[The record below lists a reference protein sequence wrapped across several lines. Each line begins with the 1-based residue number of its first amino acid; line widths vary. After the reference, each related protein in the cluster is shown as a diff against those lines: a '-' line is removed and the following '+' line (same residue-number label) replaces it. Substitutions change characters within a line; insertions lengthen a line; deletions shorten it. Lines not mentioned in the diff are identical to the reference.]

1 MTVIPRGGGR
11 APLRRSR
18 QVRAGLVQ
26 LLLALAGLALGMLVP
41 RITGGPDAPARQ
53 VADVLVALGFGVLGT
68 TVVIFSLLFLV
79 VQWAHTSF
87 TPRLTLFR
95 QSPIVWWT
103 FAFSIGLAVFCVT
116 AALAIGDSSDVS
128 VAVPV
133 VTAIL
138 LLAMLTLLRALLL
151 RALSSIQ
158 LAPVL
163 RSITERGSTALDT
176 LYPADTSPAASEVSV
191 DNGPPAATVTW
202 RKPAAVL
209 QQIDV
214 RQLREA
220 AREAD
225 AVIVL
230 HKAPGGT
237 LRPGAKIAD
246 VYGAAIADTTVLGSL
261 ATGLEPTFE
270 QDPMLAFRLLA
281 DIALRALSSSI
292 NDPATAAQALDCMA
306 DLLGGP
312 AARRAGE
319 AGPLRVAG
327 PDGAVRVVIRRPSW
341 EEFVRTGI
349 DDVIVA
355 ALNSPLVL
363 TRLRTLLADLEP
375 GAHPHGR
382 DLLNRRRAWVE
393 REMAGRFP
401 VLWRE
406 APPTPHPQAGGIG

>member
-1 MTVIPRGGGR
+1 MSVIPGGGP

-18 QVRAGLVQ
+18 QARAGAVQ
-26 LLLALAGLALGMLVP
+26 LLCALSGVALGLFVP
-41 RITGGPDAPARQ
+41 RISGGPDMPARQ
-53 VADVLVALGFGVLGT
+53 VADLLLTLGFGVLGT
-68 TVVIFSLLFLV
+68 TAVIFSLLFLV

-95 QSPIVWWT
+95 RSPIVWRT
-103 FAFSIGLAVFCVT
+103 FALAIGLAVFCVT
-116 AALAIGDSSDVS
+116 AALTIGDSSKVT
-128 VAVPV
+128 VAVPL

-151 RALSSIQ
+151 RALASIQ

-163 RSITERGSTALDT
+163 HSIIERGAAALDT
-176 LYPADTSPAASEVSV
+176 LYPSGAAPAASDRPVTE
-191 DNGPPAATVTW
+191 GPPAATVSW
-202 RKPAAVL
+202 PKPTAVL

-214 RQLREA
+214 KELRKA
-220 AREAD
+220 AREAG
-225 AVIVL
+225 AIIVL
-230 HKAPGGT
+230 DKAPGAT
-237 LRPGAKIAD
+237 LHRGAKIAD
-246 VYGAAIADTTVLGSL
+246 VYGSAMVDATVLGAL

-292 NDPATAAQALDCMA
+292 NDPATAVQALDGVE
-306 DLLGGP
+306 DLLSGS
-312 AARRAGE
+312 AASRARD

-327 PDGAVRVVIRRPSW
+327 PDGVVRVVIRRPTW
-341 EEFVRTGI
+341 EDFVRTGI

-363 TRLRTLLADLEP
+363 TRLRTLLTDLEP

-393 REMAGRFP
+393 REMADRFP

-406 APPTPHPQAGGIG
+406 ASPEPPGRA

>member
-1 MTVIPRGGGR
+1 MTVTPRGGR
-11 APLRRSR
+11 PPLRRSR

-26 LLLALAGLALGMLVP
+26 LLLALVGLALGLLVP
-41 RITGGPDAPARQ
+41 RITGGPSAPARQ
-53 VADVLVALGFGVLGT
+53 VADLLLSLGFGVLGT
-68 TVVIFSLLFLV
+68 TAVIFSLLFLV

-87 TPRLTLFR
+87 TPRLALFR
-95 QSPIVWWT
+95 QSPIVWRT
-103 FAFSIGLAVFCVT
+103 FAFAIGLAVFCVT
-116 AALAIGDSSDVS
+116 AALAIGDRSEVT

-133 VTAIL
+133 ITSIL
-138 LLAMLTLLRALLL
+138 LLAMLALLRTLLL
-151 RALSSIQ
+151 RALASIQ

-176 LYPADTSPAASEVSV
+176 LYPSGTVPAASGPTVT
-191 DNGPPAATVTW
+191 DGPPAATVTW
-202 RKPAAVL
+202 PRPSAVL

-214 RQLREA
+214 KGLREA

-230 HKAPGGT
+230 HKAPGTT
-237 LRPGAKIAD
+237 LHQGARIAD
-246 VYGAAIADTTVLGSL
+246 VYGAAIADTKVLASL

-292 NDPATAAQALDCMA
+292 NDPATAVQALDCVK

-312 AARRAGE
+312 AAKRAGE
-319 AGPLRVAG
+319 AGPLRVTG
-327 PDGAVRVVIRRPSW
+327 PDGAVRVVIRRPPW
-341 EEFVRTGI
+341 EDFVRTGI

-382 DLLNRRRAWVE
+382 ELLNRRRAWVE
-393 REMAGRFP
+393 REMADRFP

-406 APPTPHPQAGGIG
+406 APPDPHPQAGGNR